1 MQEGVSELLAIAALY
16 LSGVVLPGPNFV
28 ATLHRAVT
36 RPRAEAL
43 ALVGGI
49 ALVNMIWAL
58 AAVGGVV
65 AMFAAAPWLF
75 LTIKLAGAAY
85 LLWLAVGL
93 WRGATSPLM
102 PLAQASRAGL
112 GAAFRAGVLINLGN
126 AKALIFFA
134 SIFAAAMPAAPSFW
148 LAASIVLVVGAIA
161 CLWYGGLALLLS
173 LGGAAAAYRRAKPWI
188 DRLCGLFLAGFGAK
202 LVAQE
207 LR

>member
-1 MQEGVSELLAIAALY
+1 MELLAIAALY
-16 LSGVVLPGPNFV
+16 FSGVVLPGPNFV

-36 RPRAEAL
+36 RPRSEAL
-43 ALVGGI
+43 ALVAGI
-49 ALVNMIWAL
+49 ALVNMLWAL

-65 AMFAAAPWLF
+65 ALFAAAPWLF
-75 LTIKLAGAAY
+75 MTIKLLGAAY
-85 LLWLAVGL
+85 LLWLAIGL
-93 WRGATSPLM
+93 WRGAGA
-102 PLAQASRAGL
+102 PLAPASPSARAGL
-112 GAAFRAGVLINLGN
+112 GAAFRSGVLINLGN

-148 LAASIVLVVGAIA
+148 LAAGIVLIVGAIA

-173 LGGAAAAYRRAKPWI
+173 FGGAATAYRRAKPWI
-188 DRLCGLFLAGFGAK
+188 DRLCGLFLAGFGAR